1 MAGGRAALLQ
11 IFLVV
16 FFRAIE
22 RASRCDLRG
31 DGPLEFSAGLQRC
44 ARLLGR
50 YFLLWR
56 MEENRST
63 VLCAKVRPLTVHL
76 RRVVDLPESFEQ
88 LLISHFRRIKRYLD
102 HFPIPVF
109 IPANI
114 LLSRMLHLP
123 AAVTYRGI
131 DYSGN
136 ALKCGF
142 HAPKTSRS
150 KSRNLCHGITSSR
163 KFLSYSTCT
172 A

>member
-31 DGPLEFSAGLQRC
+31 DGPLEFSAGIQRC

-76 RRVVDLPESFEQ
+76 RRVVDLPESFQ
-88 LLISHFRRIKRYLD
+88 HLLISHFRRIKRYFH
-102 HFPIPVF
+102 HFRFPCF
-109 IPANI
+109 IHPNTLVRTI
-114 LLSRMLHLP
+114 SHLP
-123 AAVTYRGI
+123 PTVTY
-131 DYSGN
+131 
-136 ALKCGF
+136 
-142 HAPKTSRS
+142 PV
-150 KSRNLCHGITSSR
+150 
-163 KFLSYSTCT
+163 
-172 A
+172 